1 MRKMNSWET
10 IIIIQTTRML
20 RPLFK
25 RQRWSTPNQLCQKL
39 KRQVKV
45 SSKSQSMLPRPSKS
59 FRFTPKSTSSSPKP
73 DLRCWYPKSKT
84 TWWRH
89 LNLATHLHSN
99 KKYLSNFKISAWC
112 ANSLK
117 IPIQSLQRLVLS
129 ANCGKNKQIT
139 LLLSRNQKPRDKQ
152 KRFR

>member
-1 MRKMNSWET
+1 MKMNRWGT
-10 IIIIQTTRML
+10 IIISQTTQMW

-25 RQRWSTPNQLCQKL
+25 RQRWSTPNQLYQKS

-45 SSKSQSMLPRPSKS
+45 SSKSQSTLPRPSKS

-73 DLRCWYPKSKT
+73 DRRWWYPKSKT

-89 LNLATHLHSN
+89 LNLATHPHSN
-99 KKYLSNFKISAWC
+99 KKYFSNFKISACC

-117 IPIQSLQRLVLS
+117 IPIQSLQQLVLNAS
-129 ANCGKNKQIT
+129 CGKNKQIT
-139 LLLSRNQKPRDKQ
+139 LLLSRSLKPRDKQ

>member
-1 MRKMNSWET
+1 
-10 IIIIQTTRML
+10 
-20 RPLFK
+20 
-25 RQRWSTPNQLCQKL
+25 
-39 KRQVKV
+39 VKV
-45 SSKSQSMLPRPSKS
+45 SSKSQSMSPRPSKN

-73 DLRCWYPKSKT
+73 DHRWWYPKSKT

-99 KKYLSNFKISAWC
+99 KKYLSNFKISACC

-117 IPIQSLQRLVLS
+117 ITIQSLQRLVLS
-129 ANCGKNKQIT
+129 ASCGKNKQIT
-139 LLLSRNQKPRDKQ
+139 LLLSRNLKLHDKQ